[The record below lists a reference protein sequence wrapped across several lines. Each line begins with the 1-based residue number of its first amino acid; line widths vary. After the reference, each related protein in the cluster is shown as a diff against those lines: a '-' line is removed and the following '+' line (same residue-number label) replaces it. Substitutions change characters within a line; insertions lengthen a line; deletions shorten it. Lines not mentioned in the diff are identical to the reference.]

1 MKFDTMFKGYNRY
14 QVDDTISALNEEL
27 EQLKKEVDAYKRQCE
42 EDAKKISM
50 LEEKLD
56 IATRDIEIKE
66 KAADEMAQIA
76 LREANEIISSANH
89 NADAIVKEALVNARD
104 ILVSISKLGIEA
116 KEIKENLSAQMGT
129 LNEVINDFDVPPI
142 PSINLMKQ
150 CDE

>member
-116 KEIKENLSAQMGT
+116 KGIKENLSAQMGT